1 MCDYAL
7 PWLVLYAVP
16 GLGPAA
22 YCALI
27 EHFETP
33 ENILS
38 QSPQSLCSVPG
49 IGPSTAQSI
58 CCNRDWAW
66 ARDQVA
72 RVQGMGIQICTL
84 SDPLYPTILTQIYA
98 PPSLLFV
105 KGDIRLC
112 HQPTIS
118 IVGSRSYTAY
128 GRETAHRLGGD
139 LARSGITVVSGMA
152 VGIDAHAHRGA
163 LEHGVTAA
171 VLGSSLDR
179 PYPPENRALF
189 DQICER
195 GVVLSEFPLGTAP
208 EPHNFPRRNRIIS
221 GLSLGTVV
229 VEAGTRSGALI
240 TAQFALDQNRDVF
253 AVPGPIYS
261 GKSRG
266 TNGLLRQGA
275 ILVQMAQDILSEIE
289 LHPPSS
295 DQSPEQNTPR
305 DPVLPEREQRVWDGL
320 ARLSDADAPVHIDAL
335 ARETG
340 FSSGEAL
347 DILLGLEIQCHVEQ
361 LPGMLFK
368 RK

>member
-22 YCALI
+22 YCALL

-38 QSPQSLCSVPG
+38 QSPRALCDVPG

-72 RVQGMGIQICTL
+72 RARGIGIQICTL

-98 PPSLLFV
+98 PPPLLFV

-112 HQPTIS
+112 QAPTVS

-152 VGIDAHAHRGA
+152 VGIDSHAHRGA
-163 LEHGVTAA
+163 LEHGATTA
-171 VLGSSLDR
+171 VLGSSLDF
-179 PYPPENRALF
+179 PYPPENRGLF
-189 DQICER
+189 DRICER
-195 GVVLSEFPLGTAP
+195 GVVLSEFPLGTPP

-240 TAQFALDQNRDVF
+240 TAQFALDQSRDVF

-275 ILVQMAQDILSEIE
+275 ILVQTAQDILSEID
-289 LHPPSS
+289 HQITVSDPPSES
-295 DQSPEQNTPR
+295 DTSREAGPNLS
-305 DPVLPEREQRVWDGL
+305 DREQRVWG
-320 ARLSDADAPVHIDAL
+320 ALSEQADPPMHIDAL
-335 ARETG
+335 ARAAG
-340 FSSGEAL
+340 FSSGETL
-347 DILLGLEIQCHVEQ
+347 DILLGLEIQGHIEQ

-368 RK
+368 R